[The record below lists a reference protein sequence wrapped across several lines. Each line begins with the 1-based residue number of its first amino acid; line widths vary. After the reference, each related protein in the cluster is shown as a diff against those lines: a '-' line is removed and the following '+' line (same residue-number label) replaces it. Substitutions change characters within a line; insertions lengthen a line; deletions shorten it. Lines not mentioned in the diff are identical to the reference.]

1 MNYDSLK
8 SLSTMD
14 CGVLKS
20 RKKNVSVLWEHARK
34 VFCENGSVKYIKCS
48 HCTKTYSTSS
58 NGLRHLKKCN
68 HCTKT
73 SSTSS
78 NGLRHLKSTHSKQ
91 LKLVMDSKKNP
102 SYTYG
107 LKCEIVKKL

>member
-14 CGVLKS
+14 CGGLKS
-20 RKKNVSVLWEHARK
+20 RKNVSVLWEHVRK

-58 NGLRHLKKCN
+58 NGLSHLKKCNHKKCN

-78 NGLRHLKSTHSKQ
+78 R
-91 LKLVMDSKKNP
+91 
-102 SYTYG
+102 
-107 LKCEIVKKL
+107 